1 MTESIIHP
9 GPFPKYCCMFDVI
22 VVKIDWNILSMSLPF
37 IIMSDFSKSC
47 ETWSYLCFLSF

>member
-37 IIMSDFSKSC
+37 IIMSDFNKSC
-47 ETWSYLCFLSF
+47 ETWSYLCFISF